1 MARSVAADGGGS
13 MARGTTIAALVAVAT
28 VAVGCT
34 SGANSPAAGAN
45 TGPPGSSDAC
55 NPPRQDGVELTF
67 ASFGGSFQEAQRRAW
82 QEPYTELT
90 GVQFI
95 NDENTNIATIQ
106 SQVESGQVTWDVVD
120 VYNEFGLN
128 SHAALLEPLN
138 YEVIPRS
145 EIDPDL
151 GTTDFRV
158 PTSTYGTVLGYNTEM
173 TGGKTPTGW
182 ADFFDMSAFP
192 GKRGVYD
199 YATGGIFEIALLADG
214 VAPTDLYP
222 LDLDRAIAKLDTL
235 KDDIVFWTSGA
246 QSRELIGSGEV
257 TMTMIWNGRAW
268 NAIHDDN
275 QPVGITWNQQI
286 VSADYFVVPKG
297 TPNRE
302 AAMRFI
308 AYTTCAETNGNLSSY
323 IPYGPTNVNAEPD
336 PAVVDD
342 LPLNHVDA
350 NTAYFDDAYIV
361 DHFKEIDAV
370 WHDWKSR

>member
-1 MARSVAADGGGS
+1 MR
-13 MARGTTIAALVAVAT
+13 RWRTIAAFTAAIAVASCSSGSGGT
-28 VAVGCT
+28 AT
-34 SGANSPAAGAN
+34 SGPA
-45 TGPPGSSDAC
+45 GSGGTADAC
-55 NPPRQDGVELTF
+55 SPPRQDGVELTF
-67 ASFGGSFQEAQRRAW
+67 ASFGGSFQDSQKKAW

-90 GVQFI
+90 GVQFT

-106 SQVESGQVTWDVVD
+106 AQVESGQVTWDVVD
-120 VYNEFGLN
+120 VYNEFGLDA
-128 SHAALLEPLN
+128 HAALLEPLD
-138 YEVIPRS
+138 YGLIPRD

-158 PTSTYGTVLGYNTEM
+158 PTSTYGTVLGYNTDM
-173 TGGKTPTGW
+173 TGGKTPTSW
-182 ADFFDMSAFP
+182 ADFFDTAAFP

-199 YATGGIFEIALLADG
+199 YATGGVLEIALMADG
-214 VAPTDLYP
+214 VAPADLYP
-222 LDLDRAIAKLDTL
+222 LDIKRATAKLDTIRHG
-235 KDDIVFWTSGA
+235 IVFWTSGA

-257 TMTMIWNGRAW
+257 SMSMIWNGRAW

-275 QPVGITWNQQI
+275 RPVGIEWNQQI

-297 TPNRE
+297 SPNKD

-308 AYTTCAETNGNLSSY
+308 GYTTCAETNGKLSSY

-342 LPLNHVDA
+342 LPLNHVDE

-361 DHFKEIDAV
+361 DHFQEIDAA
-370 WHDWKSR
+370 WQDWKSR